1 MNRSRFVLKTT
12 RQRRAAGVLSC
23 LLACACAVGARA
35 QFIPTGAG
43 SYDYNTVAN
52 WSAATINGTFTQTPA
67 AAQIVTFGKD
77 TTLQSGLNFNLG
89 GVSPVF
95 SLTATG
101 GDRTVTLGGNVSVS
115 GNATSVSFGSVTVGQ
130 KLNVNLGGA
139 DRTFAV
145 FGSNALTVSNGI
157 SGSNALTKAGDGDL
171 TLAAP
176 STFSGPTT
184 INAGA
189 LILTANAALASG
201 INVVVNST
209 APNTTAQLVLGTGV
223 SQTVGTLTLG
233 GAGSQSSS
241 TNTVILNSG
250 STLTL
255 GGTVNVLGA
264 GDHTSYWAIQ
274 NIGTL
279 NLGGN
284 RTFAIDD
291 SLGTVSELNIL
302 TPITGN
308 GSLIKTG
315 AGRLSLNGLGWWT
328 GGTVVSGGEF
338 WLNANDTLPS
348 GGPVTI
354 NHTDG
359 GTRAYLIVGDN
370 VSQSIGALTFG
381 GVGVGT
387 SSGAG
392 TSVTNRL
399 ELHNANSVLKLGGTV
414 TVNAT
419 GNPLTAMIFGAGTL
433 ALGGN
438 RIFDIGSQSTEMSG
452 LAVSTV
458 ISGGGSIT
466 KLGTGALR
474 LDFANIYSGGTVVSA
489 GGLVV
494 SNTTGSGVGT
504 GALVIQSGAFL
515 RGTGIV
521 GGATTIEAGGIL
533 GAGDFAGNLS
543 ITAGNLTFTNG
554 LTLNDGAIFKF
565 KLGTASDKI
574 SLIGGV
580 LTGAAT
586 PGSLTINLDAGT
598 GFSAGTY
605 TLFDFS
611 SGGTTTSSFDVA
623 DFTLGTT
630 ISGYSYN
637 LALNGG
643 SSMLQLTA
651 SAIPEPSTYAA
662 IFGALALSAAGWHR
676 RRARATRPN

>member
-1 MNRSRFVLKTT
+1 MNRSCLVVKTIL
-12 RQRRAAGVLSC
+12 QRRAAAVLGC
-23 LLACACAVGARA
+23 LLAGASAVGSRA
-35 QFIPTGAG
+35 QFIQTGAG
-43 SYDYNTVAN
+43 PYNFYTGSN
-52 WSAATINGTFTQTPA
+52 WNAENINGTFSQTPT
-67 AAQIVTFGKD
+67 AAQIVTFGTD

-89 GVSPVF
+89 GVSPVL

-101 GDRTVTLGGNVSVS
+101 GDRTLTIGGNVSVS
-115 GNATSVSFGSVTVGQ
+115 GDATRVSFGSVTAGQ

-145 FGSNALTVSNGI
+145 FGSNALTVNNSI
-157 SGSNALTKAGDGDL
+157 TGSYALTKAGNGDL

-201 INVVVNST
+201 INVVVNAISNM
-209 APNTTAQLVLGTGV
+209 AEFVLGTGV
-223 SQTVGTLTLG
+223 SQTVGTLTFG
-233 GAGSQSSS
+233 GSGGQSSA
-241 TNTVILNSG
+241 TNNVILNSG
-250 STLTL
+250 SILTL
-255 GGTVNVLGA
+255 GGTVNVLDSGERT
-264 GDHTSYWAIQ
+264 GNWGIHDM
-274 NIGTL
+274 GTL

-284 RTFAIDD
+284 RTFAIAE
-291 SLGTVSELNIL
+291 SVGFFNELNIS
-302 TPITGN
+302 TPITGT
-308 GSLIKTG
+308 GALTKTG
-315 AGRLSLNGLGWWT
+315 AGTLSLNGSGSWT
-328 GGTVVSGGEF
+328 GGTIISGGEL
-338 WLNANDTLPS
+338 WLNANGSLPS
-348 GGPVTI
+348 SGPVTI
-354 NHTDG
+354 NQTDG
-359 GTRAYLIVGDN
+359 GMGAYLSLGEN

-381 GVGVGT
+381 GK
-387 SSGAG
+387 GAG
-392 TSVTNRL
+392 SYSTNEL
-399 ELHNANSVLKLGGTV
+399 ELSNGSVLTLGGTV
-414 TVNAT
+414 RVNDT
-419 GNPLTAMIFGAGTL
+419 GNPFPAMISGAGTL

-438 RIFDIGSQSTEMSG
+438 RIFDIGGTSTAMTG
-452 LAVSTV
+452 LAVATV
-458 ISGGGSIT
+458 ISGANQSIT
-466 KLGTGALR
+466 KIGTGTLK
-474 LDFANIYSGGTVVSA
+474 LEDPNTYSGGTTVSA
-489 GGLVV
+489 GVLVV
-494 SNTTGSGVGT
+494 SNTAGSGVGT

-515 RGTGIV
+515 RGSGIV

-533 GAGDFAGNLS
+533 GAGGMS
-543 ITAGNLTFTNG
+543 ETAGNLTFTSG

-574 SLIGGV
+574 SLLGGV
-580 LTGAAT
+580 LTGATT

-651 SAIPEPSTYAA
+651 SAVPEPSTYAA
-662 IFGALALSAAGWHR
+662 IVGALALSAAGWHR

>member
-12 RQRRAAGVLSC
+12 RQRRAAGVLGC

-35 QFIPTGAG
+35 QFIPFLAG

-52 WSAATINGTFTQTPA
+52 WNAATINGTFTQTPA

-77 TTLQSGLNFNLG
+77 TTLTTGLNFNLG

-95 SLTATG
+95 SFTATG

-139 DRTFAV
+139 DRTFTVSA
-145 FGSNALTVSNGI
+145 SNALTVSNGI

-223 SQTVGTLTLG
+223 SQTVGTLTFG
-233 GAGSQSSS
+233 GSGGQSSA
-241 TNTVILNSG
+241 TNKVILNSG
-250 STLTL
+250 SILTL
-255 GGTVNVLGA
+255 SGTVNVLDSGERT
-264 GDHTSYWAIQ
+264 GNWGIND
-274 NIGTL
+274 IGTL

-284 RTFAIDD
+284 RTFAIAD
-291 SLGTVSELNIL
+291 SAGSYNELNIS
-302 TPITGN
+302 TPITGT

-315 AGRLSLNGLGWWT
+315 AGTLSLNGSGSWT
-328 GGTVVSGGEF
+328 GGTVISGGEL
-338 WLNANDTLPS
+338 WLNANSTLPS
-348 GGPVTI
+348 SGPVTI

-359 GTRAYLIVGDN
+359 GARAYLRLGDN

-381 GVGVGT
+381 GA
-387 SSGAG
+387 GAG
-392 TSVTNRL
+392 TSSTNQL
-399 ELHNANSVLKLGGTV
+399 ELRNANSVLKLGGTV

-438 RIFDIGSQSTEMSG
+438 RIFDIGSQSTAMSG

-466 KLGTGALR
+466 KLGTGTLR

-504 GALVIQSGAFL
+504 GALVIESGAFL

>member
-1 MNRSRFVLKTT
+1 M
-12 RQRRAAGVLSC
+12 SC
-23 LLACACAVGARA
+23 LLACACAVGSRA
-35 QFIPTGAG
+35 QFIPTLAG

-52 WSAATINGTFTQTPA
+52 WNAATINGTFSQTPT
-67 AAQIVTFGKD
+67 AAQIVTFGTD

-139 DRTFAV
+139 DRTFTV
-145 FGSNALTVSNGI
+145 FGNNALIVNNGI
-157 SGSNALTKAGDGDL
+157 SGSYALTKAGTGQL

-189 LILTANAALASG
+189 LILTTTAALAPG

-209 APNTTAQLVLGTGV
+209 ALNTTAQLVLGTGV
-223 SQTVGTLTLG
+223 SQTVGTLTFG
-233 GAGSQSSS
+233 GTGSQSSS
-241 TNTVILNSG
+241 TNNVILNSG

-291 SLGTVSELNIL
+291 SVGTVSDLNIL

-308 GSLIKTG
+308 GSLTKTG
-315 AGRLSLNGLGWWT
+315 GGRLSLNGAGSWT

-348 GGPVTI
+348 SGSVTI

-370 VSQSIGALTFG
+370 VSQSIGTLTFG
-381 GVGVGT
+381 GA
-387 SSGAG
+387 GAG
-392 TSVTNRL
+392 TSATNRL

-419 GNPLTAMIFGAGTL
+419 GNPFTAMIFGAGTL

-438 RIFDIGSQSTEMSG
+438 RIFDIGSQSTEISG
-452 LAVSTV
+452 LAVSTA

-466 KLGTGALR
+466 KLGTGTLR
-474 LDFANIYSGGTVVSA
+474 LDFANTYSGGTVVSA

-494 SNTTGSGVGT
+494 SNGTGSGVGT
-504 GALVIQSGAFL
+504 GALVVQRGAFL

-521 GGATTIEAGGIL
+521 GGATIIEAGGIL

>member
-12 RQRRAAGVLSC
+12 RQRRAAGVLGC

-52 WSAATINGTFTQTPA
+52 WNAATINGTFTQKPA
-67 AAQIVTFGKD
+67 AAQIVTFGTD
-77 TTLQSGLNFNLG
+77 TTLTTGLNFNLG

-95 SLTATG
+95 SFTATG

-139 DRTFAV
+139 DRTFTVSA
-145 FGSNALTVSNGI
+145 SNALTVSNGI

-189 LILTANAALASG
+189 LILTTNAALASG

-223 SQTVGTLTLG
+223 SQTVGTLTFG
-233 GAGSQSSS
+233 GSGGQSSA
-241 TNTVILNSG
+241 TNKVILNSG
-250 STLTL
+250 SILTL
-255 GGTVNVLGA
+255 SGTVNVLDSGERT
-264 GDHTSYWAIQ
+264 GNWGIND
-274 NIGTL
+274 IGTL

-284 RTFAIDD
+284 RTFAIAD
-291 SLGTVSELNIL
+291 SAGSYNELNIS
-302 TPITGN
+302 TPITGT

-315 AGRLSLNGLGWWT
+315 AGTLSLNGSGSWT
-328 GGTVVSGGEF
+328 GGTVISGGEL
-338 WLNANDTLPS
+338 WLNANSTLPS
-348 GGPVTI
+348 SGPVTI

-359 GTRAYLIVGDN
+359 GARAYLRLGDN

-381 GVGVGT
+381 GA
-387 SSGAG
+387 GAG
-392 TSVTNRL
+392 TSSTNQL
-399 ELHNANSVLKLGGTV
+399 ELRNANSVLKLGGTV

-438 RIFDIGSQSTEMSG
+438 RIFDIGSQSTAMSG

-521 GGATTIEAGGIL
+521 GGATTIDAGGIL
-533 GAGDFAGNLS
+533 GAGDFVGNLS

>member
-12 RQRRAAGVLSC
+12 RQRRAAGVLGC

-35 QFIPTGAG
+35 QFTPTGAG

-52 WSAATINGTFTQTPA
+52 WNAATINGTFTQTPA

-77 TTLQSGLNFNLG
+77 TTLTTGLNFNLG

-95 SLTATG
+95 SFTATG

-139 DRTFAV
+139 DRTFTVSA
-145 FGSNALTVSNGI
+145 SNALTVSNGI

-189 LILTANAALASG
+189 LILTTNAALASG

-223 SQTVGTLTLG
+223 SQTVGTLTFG
-233 GAGSQSSS
+233 GSGGQSSA
-241 TNTVILNSG
+241 TNKVILNSG
-250 STLTL
+250 SILTL
-255 GGTVNVLGA
+255 SGTVNVLDSGERT
-264 GDHTSYWAIQ
+264 GNWGIND
-274 NIGTL
+274 IGTL

-284 RTFAIDD
+284 RTFAIAD
-291 SLGTVSELNIL
+291 SAGSYNELNIS
-302 TPITGN
+302 TPITGT

-315 AGRLSLNGLGWWT
+315 AGTLSLNGSGSWT
-328 GGTVVSGGEF
+328 GGTVISGGEL
-338 WLNANDTLPS
+338 WLNANSTLPS
-348 GGPVTI
+348 SGPVTI

-359 GTRAYLIVGDN
+359 GARAYLRLGDN

-381 GVGVGT
+381 GA
-387 SSGAG
+387 GAG
-392 TSVTNRL
+392 TSSTNQL
-399 ELHNANSVLKLGGTV
+399 ELRNANSVLKLGGTV

-504 GALVIQSGAFL
+504 GALVIESGAFL

-521 GGATTIEAGGIL
+521 GGATTIKAGGIL

>member
-12 RQRRAAGVLSC
+12 RQRRAAGVLGC

-52 WSAATINGTFTQTPA
+52 WNAATINGTFTQKPA
-67 AAQIVTFGKD
+67 AAQIVTFGTD

-95 SLTATG
+95 SFTATG

-139 DRTFAV
+139 DRTFTV
-145 FGSNALTVSNGI
+145 FGNNALTVNNGI
-157 SGSNALTKAGDGDL
+157 SGSYALTKVGTGQL

-176 STFSGPTT
+176 NTYTGTTT
-184 INAGA
+184 INAGT
-189 LILTANAALASG
+189 LTLNATNTLVSG
-201 INVVVNST
+201 NNVVVNST
-209 APNTTAQLVLGTGV
+209 TAGTTAQLVLGTGV
-223 SQTVGTLTLG
+223 SQTVGTLTFG
-233 GAGSQSSS
+233 GSGGQSSA
-241 TNTVILNSG
+241 TNKVILNSG
-250 STLTL
+250 SILTL
-255 GGTVNVLGA
+255 SGTVNVLDSGERT
-264 GDHTSYWAIQ
+264 GNWGIND
-274 NIGTL
+274 IGTL

-284 RTFAIDD
+284 RTFAIAD
-291 SLGTVSELNIL
+291 SAGSYNELNIS
-302 TPITGN
+302 TPITGT

-315 AGRLSLNGLGWWT
+315 AGTLSLNGSGSWT
-328 GGTVVSGGEF
+328 GGTVISGGEL
-338 WLNANDTLPS
+338 WLNATGIPS
-348 GGPVTI
+348 SGPVTI

-359 GTRAYLIVGDN
+359 GARAYLRLGDN

-381 GVGVGT
+381 GA
-387 SSGAG
+387 GAG
-392 TSVTNRL
+392 TSSTNQL
-399 ELHNANSVLKLGGTV
+399 ELRNANSVLKLGGTV

-438 RIFDIGSQSTEMSG
+438 RIFDIGSQSTAMSG

-504 GALVIQSGAFL
+504 GALVIESGAFL

-521 GGATTIEAGGIL
+521 GGATTIKAGGIL

>member
-1 MNRSRFVLKTT
+1 MNRSCLVVETI
-12 RQRRAAGVLSC
+12 RQRRAAVVLSC
-23 LLACACAVGARA
+23 LLACACAIGSRA
-35 QFIPTGAG
+35 QFIPTIAG

-52 WSAATINGTFTQTPA
+52 WNAATINGTFSQTPT
-67 AAQIVTFGKD
+67 AAQIVTFGTD

-145 FGSNALTVSNGI
+145 FGSNALTVNNGI
-157 SGSNALTKAGDGDL
+157 SGSYALTKAGNGDL

-201 INVVVNST
+201 INVVVNAISNM
-209 APNTTAQLVLGTGV
+209 AEFVLGTGV
-223 SQTVGTLTLG
+223 SQTVGTLTFG
-233 GAGSQSSS
+233 GAGSQSSA
-241 TNTVILNSG
+241 TNNVILNSG
-250 STLTL
+250 SILTL
-255 GGTVNVLGA
+255 GGTVNVLDSGERT
-264 GDHTSYWAIQ
+264 GDWGIHDM
-274 NIGTL
+274 GTL

-284 RTFAIDD
+284 RTFAIAE
-291 SLGTVSELNIL
+291 SAGFFNELNIS
-302 TPITGN
+302 TPITGT
-308 GSLIKTG
+308 GALIKTG
-315 AGRLSLNGLGWWT
+315 AGTLSLNGSGSWT
-328 GGTVVSGGEF
+328 GGTIISGGEL
-338 WLNANDTLPS
+338 WLNANGSLPS
-348 GGPVTI
+348 SGPVTI
-354 NHTDG
+354 NQTDG
-359 GTRAYLIVGDN
+359 GMGAYLSLGEN

-381 GVGVGT
+381 GQGA
-387 SSGAG
+387 SSY
-392 TSVTNRL
+392 STNEL
-399 ELHNANSVLKLGGTV
+399 ELSNGSVLTLGGTV
-414 TVNAT
+414 RVNET
-419 GNPLTAMIFGAGTL
+419 GNSFPAMISGAGAL

-438 RIFDIGSQSTEMSG
+438 RIFDIGGTSTAMTG

-458 ISGGGSIT
+458 ISGANQSIT
-466 KLGTGALR
+466 KIGTGTLK
-474 LDFANIYSGGTVVSA
+474 LEDPNTYSGGTTVSA
-489 GGLVV
+489 GVLVV

-504 GALVIQSGAFL
+504 GALVIQRGAFL
-515 RGTGIV
+515 RGSGIV

-533 GAGDFAGNLS
+533 GAGGMS
-543 ITAGNLTFTNG
+543 ETAGNLTFTSG
-554 LTLNDGAIFKF
+554 LTLNDGAVFKF
-565 KLGTASDKI
+565 KLGTVSDKI
-574 SLIGGV
+574 TLTGGV
-580 LTGAAT
+580 LTGATT

-611 SGGTTTSSFDVA
+611 SGGTRTSSFDVA

-651 SAIPEPSTYAA
+651 SAVPEPSTYAA

>member
-12 RQRRAAGVLSC
+12 RQRRAAGVLGC

-52 WSAATINGTFTQTPA
+52 WNAATINGTFTQTPA

-77 TTLQSGLNFNLG
+77 TTLTTGLNFNLG

-95 SLTATG
+95 SFTATG

-139 DRTFAV
+139 DRTFTVSA
-145 FGSNALTVSNGI
+145 SNALTVSNGI

-189 LILTANAALASG
+189 LILTTNAALASG

-223 SQTVGTLTLG
+223 SQTVGTLTFG
-233 GAGSQSSS
+233 GSGGQSSA
-241 TNTVILNSG
+241 TNKVILNSG
-250 STLTL
+250 SILTL
-255 GGTVNVLGA
+255 SGTVNVLDSGERT
-264 GDHTSYWAIQ
+264 GNWGIND
-274 NIGTL
+274 IGTL

-284 RTFAIDD
+284 RTFAIAD
-291 SLGTVSELNIL
+291 SAGSYNELNIS
-302 TPITGN
+302 TPITGT

-315 AGRLSLNGLGWWT
+315 AGTLSLNGSGSWT
-328 GGTVVSGGEF
+328 GGTVISGGEL
-338 WLNANDTLPS
+338 WLNANSTLPS
-348 GGPVTI
+348 SGPVTI

-359 GTRAYLIVGDN
+359 GARAYLRLGDN

-381 GVGVGT
+381 GA
-387 SSGAG
+387 GAG
-392 TSVTNRL
+392 TSSTNQL
-399 ELHNANSVLKLGGTV
+399 ELRNANSVLKLGGTV

-438 RIFDIGSQSTEMSG
+438 RIFDIGSQSTAMSG

-466 KLGTGALR
+466 KLGTGTLR

>member
-12 RQRRAAGVLSC
+12 RQRRAASALGC

-35 QFIPTGAG
+35 QFVPTLAG
-43 SYDYNTVAN
+43 SYDYNTAAN
-52 WSAATINGTFTQTPA
+52 WSAATINGTFTQTPT

-77 TTLQSGLNFNLG
+77 TTLTTGLTFNPG
-89 GVSPVF
+89 GESTTF
-95 SLTATG
+95 GLTATG
-101 GDRTVTLGGNVSVS
+101 GDRTVTLGGNVSVN
-115 GNATSVSFGSVTVGQ
+115 GIATTIGFGSGTVGQ

-139 DRTFAV
+139 DRTFTV
-145 FGSNALTVSNGI
+145 FGNNALIVNNGI
-157 SGSNALTKAGDGDL
+157 SGSYALTKAGTGQL

-189 LILTANAALASG
+189 LILTTTAALAPG

-209 APNTTAQLVLGTGV
+209 ALNTTAQLVLGTGV
-223 SQTVGTLTLG
+223 SQTVGTLTFG
-233 GAGSQSSS
+233 GTGSQSSS
-241 TNTVILNSG
+241 TNNVILNSG

-291 SLGTVSELNIL
+291 SVGTVSDLNIL

-308 GSLIKTG
+308 GSLTKTG
-315 AGRLSLNGLGWWT
+315 GGRLSLNGAGSWT

-348 GGPVTI
+348 SGSVTI

-370 VSQSIGALTFG
+370 VSQSIGTLTFG
-381 GVGVGT
+381 GA
-387 SSGAG
+387 GAG
-392 TSVTNRL
+392 TSATNRL

-419 GNPLTAMIFGAGTL
+419 GNPFTAMIFGAGTL

-438 RIFDIGSQSTEMSG
+438 RIFDIGSQSTEISG
-452 LAVSTV
+452 LAVSTA

-466 KLGTGALR
+466 KLGTGTLR
-474 LDFANIYSGGTVVSA
+474 LDFANTYSGGTVVSA

-494 SNTTGSGVGT
+494 SNGTGSGVGT
-504 GALVIQSGAFL
+504 GALVVQRGAFL

-521 GGATTIEAGGIL
+521 GGATIIEAGGIL

>member
-1 MNRSRFVLKTT
+1 MNRSCLVVETI
-12 RQRRAAGVLSC
+12 RQRRAAVVLSC
-23 LLACACAVGARA
+23 LLACACAIGSRA
-35 QFIPTGAG
+35 QFIPTLAG

-52 WSAATINGTFTQTPA
+52 WNAATINGTFSQTPT
-67 AAQIVTFGKD
+67 AAQIVTFGTD

-89 GVSPVF
+89 GVSPVL
-95 SLTATG
+95 SLTGTG
-101 GDRTVTLGGNVSVS
+101 GDRTVTIGGNVSVS
-115 GNATSVSFGSVTVGQ
+115 GNATRVSFGSVTAGQ

-145 FGSNALTVSNGI
+145 FGSNALTVNNGI

-223 SQTVGTLTLG
+223 SQTVGTLTFG
-233 GAGSQSSS
+233 GSGGQSSA
-241 TNTVILNSG
+241 TNNVILNSG
-250 STLTL
+250 SILTL
-255 GGTVNVLGA
+255 SGTVNVLDSGERT
-264 GDHTSYWAIQ
+264 GNWGIHDM
-274 NIGTL
+274 GTL
-279 NLGGN
+279 NLGSN
-284 RTFAIDD
+284 RTFAIAD
-291 SLGTVSELNIL
+291 SAGSFNELNIS
-302 TPITGN
+302 TPITGAAT
-308 GSLIKTG
+308 LTKTG
-315 AGRLSLNGLGWWT
+315 AGTLSLNGSGSWT
-328 GGTVVSGGEF
+328 GGTIISGGEL
-338 WLNANDTLPS
+338 WLNANSTLPS
-348 GGPVTI
+348 IGPVTI

-359 GTRAYLIVGDN
+359 GTRAYLRLGDN

-381 GVGVGT
+381 GT
-387 SSGAG
+387 GAG
-392 TSVTNRL
+392 SSSTNEL
-399 ELHNANSVLKLGGTV
+399 ELRNGSVLTLGGNV
-414 TVNAT
+414 TVSAT
-419 GNPLTAMIFGAGTL
+419 GNTLTAMISGAGTL

-438 RIFDIGSQSTEMSG
+438 RTFDIGGSSTAMTG
-452 LAVSTV
+452 LGVATV
-458 ISGGGSIT
+458 ISGANRSIT
-466 KLGTGALR
+466 KIGTGTLKFEAP
-474 LDFANIYSGGTVVSA
+474 NTYSGGTTVSA
-489 GGLVV
+489 GVLVV
-494 SNTTGSGVGT
+494 SNTAGSGVGT

-515 RGTGIV
+515 RGSGIV

-533 GAGDFAGNLS
+533 GAGGMS
-543 ITAGNLTFTNG
+543 ETAGNLTFTSG

-574 SLIGGV
+574 SLLGGV
-580 LTGAAT
+580 LTGATT

-651 SAIPEPSTYAA
+651 SAVPEPSTYAA

>member
-1 MNRSRFVLKTT
+1 MNPSRFVLKTT
-12 RQRRAAGVLSC
+12 RQRRAAGVLGC

-52 WSAATINGTFTQTPA
+52 WSAATINGTFTQTPT
-67 AAQIVTFGKD
+67 AAQTVTFGKD
-77 TTLQSGLNFNLG
+77 TTLTTGLTFNLG
-89 GVSPVF
+89 GVSPAF
-95 SLTATG
+95 GLTATG

-115 GNATSVSFGSVTVGQ
+115 GNATTIGFGSGTVGQ

-139 DRTFAV
+139 DRTFIV
-145 FGSNALTVSNGI
+145 FGNNALTVNNGI
-157 SGSNALTKAGDGDL
+157 SGSYALTKVGTGQL

-176 STFSGPTT
+176 NTYTGTTT
-184 INAGA
+184 INAGT
-189 LILTANAALASG
+189 LTLNATNTLVSG
-201 INVVVNST
+201 NNVVVNST
-209 APNTTAQLVLGTGV
+209 TAGTTAQLVLGTGV
-223 SQTVGTLTLG
+223 SQTVGTLTFG
-233 GAGSQSSS
+233 GAGSQSSA
-241 TNTVILNSG
+241 TNNVILNSG
-250 STLTL
+250 SILTL
-255 GGTVNVLGA
+255 SGTVNVLDSGERT
-264 GDHTSYWAIQ
+264 GNWGIHD
-274 NIGTL
+274 IGTL

-284 RTFAIDD
+284 RTFAIAD
-291 SLGTVSELNIL
+291 SAGSFNELNIS
-302 TPITGN
+302 TPITGT

-315 AGRLSLNGLGWWT
+315 AGTLSLNGSGSWT
-328 GGTVVSGGEF
+328 GGTVISGGEL
-338 WLNANDTLPS
+338 WLNATGIPS
-348 GGPVTI
+348 SGPVTI

-359 GTRAYLIVGDN
+359 GARAYLRLGDN

-381 GVGVGT
+381 GAGA
-387 SSGAG
+387 SS
-392 TSVTNRL
+392 SSNNEL
-399 ELHNANSVLKLGGTV
+399 ELRNGSVLTLGGTV

-419 GNPLTAMIFGAGTL
+419 GNPFTSRISGVGTL
-433 ALGGN
+433 SLGGN
-438 RIFDIGSQSTEMSG
+438 RIFDIGGDSTTMTG
-452 LAVSTV
+452 LSVATV
-458 ISGGGSIT
+458 ISGANQSIT
-466 KLGTGALR
+466 KIGTGTLK
-474 LDFANIYSGGTVVSA
+474 LGGANTYSGGTVVSA

>member
-1 MNRSRFVLKTT
+1 M
-12 RQRRAAGVLSC
+12 
-23 LLACACAVGARA
+23 
-35 QFIPTGAG
+35 
-43 SYDYNTVAN
+43 
-52 WSAATINGTFTQTPA
+52 
-67 AAQIVTFGKD
+67 
-77 TTLQSGLNFNLG
+77 
-89 GVSPVF
+89 
-95 SLTATG
+95 
-101 GDRTVTLGGNVSVS
+101 
-115 GNATSVSFGSVTVGQ
+115 
-130 KLNVNLGGA
+130 
-139 DRTFAV
+139 
-145 FGSNALTVSNGI
+145 
-157 SGSNALTKAGDGDL
+157 
-171 TLAAP
+171 
-176 STFSGPTT
+176 
-184 INAGA
+184 
-189 LILTANAALASG
+189 
-201 INVVVNST
+201 
-209 APNTTAQLVLGTGV
+209 LGTGV
-223 SQTVGTLTLG
+223 SQTVGTLTFG
-233 GAGSQSSS
+233 GSGGQSSA
-241 TNTVILNSG
+241 TNKVILNSG
-250 STLTL
+250 SILTL
-255 GGTVNVLGA
+255 SGTVNVLDSGERT
-264 GDHTSYWAIQ
+264 GNWGIND
-274 NIGTL
+274 IGTL

-284 RTFAIDD
+284 RTFAIAD
-291 SLGTVSELNIL
+291 SAGSYNELNIS
-302 TPITGN
+302 TPITGT

-315 AGRLSLNGLGWWT
+315 AGTLSLNGSGSWT
-328 GGTVVSGGEF
+328 GGTVISGGEL
-338 WLNANDTLPS
+338 WLNATGIPS
-348 GGPVTI
+348 SGPVTI

-359 GTRAYLIVGDN
+359 GARAYLRLGDN

-381 GVGVGT
+381 GA
-387 SSGAG
+387 GAG
-392 TSVTNRL
+392 TSSTNQL
-399 ELHNANSVLKLGGTV
+399 ELRNANSVLKLGGTV

-433 ALGGN
+433 ALGGD

>member
-1 MNRSRFVLKTT
+1 MNRPRLVLKTI
-12 RQRRAAGVLSC
+12 RQRRAAGVLGC

-52 WSAATINGTFTQTPA
+52 WNAATINGTFTQTPA

-77 TTLQSGLNFNLG
+77 TTLTTGLNFNLG

-95 SLTATG
+95 SFKATG

-201 INVVVNST
+201 INVVVNAT
-209 APNTTAQLVLGTGV
+209 ATNTTAQLVLGTGV
-223 SQTVGTLTLG
+223 SQTVGTLTFG
-233 GAGSQSSS
+233 GSGGQSSA
-241 TNTVILNSG
+241 TNNVILNSG
-250 STLTL
+250 SMLTL
-255 GGTVNVLGA
+255 SGTVNVLDSGERT
-264 GDHTSYWAIQ
+264 GNWGIHD
-274 NIGTL
+274 IGTL

-284 RTFAIDD
+284 RTFAIAD
-291 SLGTVSELNIL
+291 SAGSFNELNIS
-302 TPITGN
+302 TPITGT

-315 AGRLSLNGLGWWT
+315 AGTLSLNGSGSWT
-328 GGTVVSGGEF
+328 GGTIINGGEL
-338 WLNANDTLPS
+338 WLNATGILPS
-348 GGPVTI
+348 SGPVTI

-359 GTRAYLIVGDN
+359 GARAYLRLGDN

-381 GVGVGT
+381 GAGA
-387 SSGAG
+387 SS
-392 TSVTNRL
+392 SSNNEL
-399 ELHNANSVLKLGGTV
+399 ELSKGSVMTLGGTV

-419 GNPLTAMIFGAGTL
+419 GNPFTSRISGVGTL

-438 RIFDIGSQSTEMSG
+438 RIFDIGGSSTAMTG
-452 LAVSTV
+452 LAVATV
-458 ISGGGSIT
+458 ISGVNQSIT
-466 KLGTGALR
+466 KIGTGTLK
-474 LDFANIYSGGTVVSA
+474 LGGANTYSGGTVVSA
-489 GGLVV
+489 GGLVA
-494 SNTTGSGVGT
+494 SNETGSGVGT
-504 GALVIQSGAFL
+504 GSLMIQSGAFL
-515 RGTGIV
+515 FGKGIV
-521 GGATTIEAGGIL
+521 GGATTIKAGGIL
-533 GAGDFAGNLS
+533 GSGGMSGNIS
-543 ITAGNLTFTNG
+543 DSAGNLTFTSG

-565 KLGTASDKI
+565 KLGTVSDKI
-574 SLIGGV
+574 TLTGGV
-580 LTGAAT
+580 LTGATT

>member
-1 MNRSRFVLKTT
+1 MNRSCLVVKTIL
-12 RQRRAAGVLSC
+12 QRRAAAVLGC
-23 LLACACAVGARA
+23 LLVGASAVGSRA
-35 QFIPTGAG
+35 QFIQTGAG
-43 SYDYNTVAN
+43 PYNFYTGSN
-52 WSAATINGTFTQTPA
+52 WNAENINGTFSQTPT
-67 AAQIVTFGKD
+67 AAQIVTFGTD

-89 GVSPVF
+89 GVSPVL

-101 GDRTVTLGGNVSVS
+101 GDRTLTIGGNVSVS
-115 GNATSVSFGSVTVGQ
+115 GNATRVSFGSVTVGQ

-139 DRTFAV
+139 DRTFTVSA
-145 FGSNALTVSNGI
+145 SNALTVSNGI

-201 INVVVNST
+201 INVVVNAISNM
-209 APNTTAQLVLGTGV
+209 AEFVLGTGV
-223 SQTVGTLTLG
+223 SQTVGTLTFG
-233 GAGSQSSS
+233 GSGGQSTA
-241 TNTVILNSG
+241 TNNVILNSG
-250 STLTL
+250 SILTL
-255 GGTVNVLGA
+255 SGTVNVLDSGERT
-264 GDHTSYWAIQ
+264 GNWGIHDM
-274 NIGTL
+274 GTL

-284 RTFAIDD
+284 RTFAIAE
-291 SLGTVSELNIL
+291 SVGFFNELNIS
-302 TPITGN
+302 TPITGT
-308 GSLIKTG
+308 GALIKTG
-315 AGRLSLNGLGWWT
+315 AGTLSLNGSGSWA
-328 GGTVVSGGEF
+328 GGTLISGGEL
-338 WLNANDTLPS
+338 WLNANGSLPS
-348 GGPVTI
+348 SGPVTI
-354 NHTDG
+354 NQTDG
-359 GTRAYLIVGDN
+359 GMGAYLSLGEN

-381 GVGVGT
+381 GK
-387 SSGAG
+387 GAG
-392 TSVTNRL
+392 SYSTNEL
-399 ELHNANSVLKLGGTV
+399 ELSNGSVLTLGGTV
-414 TVNAT
+414 RVNDT
-419 GNPLTAMIFGAGTL
+419 GNPFPAMISGVGTL

-438 RIFDIGSQSTEMSG
+438 RIFDIGGTSTAMTG
-452 LAVSTV
+452 LAVATV
-458 ISGGGSIT
+458 ISGANQSIT
-466 KLGTGALR
+466 KIGTGTLK
-474 LDFANIYSGGTVVSA
+474 LEDPNTYSGGTTVSA
-489 GGLVV
+489 GVLVV
-494 SNTTGSGVGT
+494 SNTEGSGVGT
-504 GALVIQSGAFL
+504 GALVIQSGALL
-515 RGTGIV
+515 RGSGIV

-533 GAGDFAGNLS
+533 GAGGMS
-543 ITAGNLTFTNG
+543 ETAGNLTFTSG

-574 SLIGGV
+574 SLLGGV

-611 SGGTTTSSFDVA
+611 SGGTRTSSFDVA

-651 SAIPEPSTYAA
+651 SAVPEPSTYAA

>member
-12 RQRRAAGVLSC
+12 RQRRAAGVLGC

-35 QFIPTGAG
+35 QFIPFLAG

-52 WSAATINGTFTQTPA
+52 WNAATINGTFTQKPA
-67 AAQIVTFGKD
+67 AAQIVTFGTD
-77 TTLQSGLNFNLG
+77 TTLTTGLNFNLG

-95 SLTATG
+95 SFTATG

-139 DRTFAV
+139 DRTFTVSA
-145 FGSNALTVSNGI
+145 SNALTVSNGI

-189 LILTANAALASG
+189 LILTTNAALASG

-223 SQTVGTLTLG
+223 SQTVGTLTFG
-233 GAGSQSSS
+233 GSGGQSSA
-241 TNTVILNSG
+241 TNKVILNSG
-250 STLTL
+250 SILTL
-255 GGTVNVLGA
+255 SGTVNVLDSGERT
-264 GDHTSYWAIQ
+264 GNWGIND
-274 NIGTL
+274 IGTL

-284 RTFAIDD
+284 RTFAIAD
-291 SLGTVSELNIL
+291 SAGSYNELNIS
-302 TPITGN
+302 TPITGT

-315 AGRLSLNGLGWWT
+315 AGTLSLNGSGSWT
-328 GGTVVSGGEF
+328 GGTVISGGEL
-338 WLNANDTLPS
+338 WLNATGIPS
-348 GGPVTI
+348 SGPVTI

-359 GTRAYLIVGDN
+359 GARAYLRLGDN

-381 GVGVGT
+381 GA
-387 SSGAG
+387 GAG
-392 TSVTNRL
+392 TSSTNQL
-399 ELHNANSVLKLGGTV
+399 ELRNANSVLKLGGTV

-504 GALVIQSGAFL
+504 GALVIESGAFL

-521 GGATTIEAGGIL
+521 GGATTIKAGGML

>member
-1 MNRSRFVLKTT
+1 MNRSCLVVETI
-12 RQRRAAGVLSC
+12 RQRCAAVVLSC
-23 LLACACAVGARA
+23 LLACACAVGSRA
-35 QFIPTGAG
+35 QFIPTLAG

-52 WSAATINGTFTQTPA
+52 WNAATINGTFSQTPT
-67 AAQIVTFGKD
+67 AAQIVTFGTD

-95 SLTATG
+95 SLTGTG
-101 GDRTVTLGGNVSVS
+101 GDRTVTIGGNVSVS
-115 GNATSVSFGSVTVGQ
+115 GNATRVSFGSVTAGQ

-145 FGSNALTVSNGI
+145 FGSNALTVNNSI
-157 SGSNALTKAGDGDL
+157 TGSYALTKAGDGDL

-223 SQTVGTLTLG
+223 SQTVGTLTFG
-233 GAGSQSSS
+233 GSGGQSSA
-241 TNTVILNSG
+241 TNNVILNSG
-250 STLTL
+250 SILTL
-255 GGTVNVLGA
+255 SGTVNVLDSGERT
-264 GDHTSYWAIQ
+264 GNWGIHD
-274 NIGTL
+274 IGTL
-279 NLGGN
+279 NLGGD
-284 RTFAIDD
+284 RTFAIAD
-291 SLGTVSELNIL
+291 SAGSFNELNIS
-302 TPITGN
+302 TPITGT

-315 AGRLSLNGLGWWT
+315 AGTLSLNGSGSWT
-328 GGTVVSGGEF
+328 GGTIINGGEL
-338 WLNANDTLPS
+338 WLNATGILPS
-348 GGPVTI
+348 SRPVTI

-359 GTRAYLIVGDN
+359 GARAYLRLGDN

-381 GVGVGT
+381 GAGA
-387 SSGAG
+387 SS
-392 TSVTNRL
+392 SSTNEL
-399 ELHNANSVLKLGGTV
+399 ELRNGSVLTLGGNV
-414 TVNAT
+414 TVSAT
-419 GNPLTAMIFGAGTL
+419 GNALTAMISGAGTL

-438 RIFDIGSQSTEMSG
+438 RTFDIGGSSTAMTG
-452 LAVSTV
+452 LAVATV
-458 ISGGGSIT
+458 ISGVNQSIT
-466 KLGTGALR
+466 KIGTGTLK
-474 LDFANIYSGGTVVSA
+474 LGGANTYSGGTVVSA
-489 GGLVV
+489 GGLVA
-494 SNTTGSGVGT
+494 SNETGSGVGT
-504 GALVIQSGAFL
+504 GSLMIQSGAFL
-515 RGTGIV
+515 FGKGIV
-521 GGATTIEAGGIL
+521 GGATTIKAGGIL
-533 GAGDFAGNLS
+533 GSGGMSGNIS
-543 ITAGNLTFTNG
+543 DSAGNLTFTSG

-565 KLGTASDKI
+565 KLGTVSDKI
-574 SLIGGV
+574 TLTGGV
-580 LTGAAT
+580 LTGATT

-651 SAIPEPSTYAA
+651 SAVPEPSTYAA

>member
-1 MNRSRFVLKTT
+1 MNRPRLVLKTI
-12 RQRRAAGVLSC
+12 RQRRAAGVLGC

-52 WSAATINGTFTQTPA
+52 WSAATINGTFTQTPT
-67 AAQIVTFGKD
+67 AAQTVTFGKD
-77 TTLQSGLNFNLG
+77 TTLTTGLTFNLG
-89 GVSPVF
+89 GVSPAF
-95 SLTATG
+95 GLTATG

-115 GNATSVSFGSVTVGQ
+115 GNATTIGFGSGTVGQ

-139 DRTFAV
+139 DRTFIV
-145 FGSNALTVSNGI
+145 FGNNALTVNNGI
-157 SGSNALTKAGDGDL
+157 SGSYALTKVGTGQL

-176 STFSGPTT
+176 NTYTGTTT
-184 INAGA
+184 INAGT
-189 LILTANAALASG
+189 LTLNATNTLVSG
-201 INVVVNST
+201 NNVVVNST
-209 APNTTAQLVLGTGV
+209 TAGTTAQLVLGTGV
-223 SQTVGTLTLG
+223 SQTVGTLTFG
-233 GAGSQSSS
+233 GAGSQSSA
-241 TNTVILNSG
+241 TNNVILNSG
-250 STLTL
+250 SILTL
-255 GGTVNVLGA
+255 SGTVNVLDSGERT
-264 GDHTSYWAIQ
+264 GNWGIHD
-274 NIGTL
+274 IGTL

-284 RTFAIDD
+284 RTFAIAD
-291 SLGTVSELNIL
+291 SAGSFNELNIS
-302 TPITGN
+302 TPITGT

-315 AGRLSLNGLGWWT
+315 AGTLSLNGSGSWT
-328 GGTVVSGGEF
+328 GGTVISGGEL
-338 WLNANDTLPS
+338 WLNATGIPS
-348 GGPVTI
+348 SGPVTI

-359 GTRAYLIVGDN
+359 GARAYLRLGDN

-381 GVGVGT
+381 GA
-387 SSGAG
+387 GAG
-392 TSVTNRL
+392 TSSTNQL
-399 ELHNANSVLKLGGTV
+399 ELRNANSVLKLGGTV

-438 RIFDIGSQSTEMSG
+438 RIFDIGSQSTAMSG

-466 KLGTGALR
+466 KLGTGTLKLEAPN
-474 LDFANIYSGGTVVSA
+474 AYSGGTVVSA

>member
-1 MNRSRFVLKTT
+1 MNRLRFVLKTI
-12 RQRRAAGVLSC
+12 RQRRAAGVLGC
-23 LLACACAVGARA
+23 LLACAGAVGARA
-35 QFIPTGAG
+35 QFIPTLAG
-43 SYDYNTVAN
+43 SYDYNTVGN
-52 WSAATINGTFTQTPA
+52 WSAATINGTFTQMPA

-77 TTLQSGLNFNLG
+77 TTLMTGLTFNLG
-89 GVSPVF
+89 GVSPTF
-95 SLTATG
+95 GLTAMG

-115 GNATSVSFGSVTVGQ
+115 GNATTIGFGSGTVGQ
-130 KLNVNLGGA
+130 KLNFNLGGA
-139 DRTFAV
+139 DRTFTV
-145 FGSNALTVSNGI
+145 LGNNSLTVNNGI
-157 SGSNALTKAGDGDL
+157 GGSNALTKAGTGLL

-176 STFSGPTT
+176 STYTGTTT
-184 INAGA
+184 INAGT
-189 LILTANAALASG
+189 LTLNATNTLVSG
-201 INVVVNST
+201 NNVVVNST
-209 APNTTAQLVLGTGV
+209 TAGTTAQLVLGTGV
-223 SQTVGTLTLG
+223 SQTVGTLTFG
-233 GAGSQSSS
+233 GSGSQSTA
-241 TNTVILNSG
+241 TNDVILNSG

-255 GGTVNVLGA
+255 GGTVNVLDSGQRT
-264 GDHTSYWAIQ
+264 GNWGIND
-274 NIGTL
+274 IGTL

-284 RTFAIDD
+284 RTFAIAD
-291 SLGTVSELNIL
+291 SAGSFSELNIS

-308 GSLIKTG
+308 GSLTKTG
-315 AGRLSLNGLGWWT
+315 GGRLSLNGAGSWT

-338 WLNANDTLPS
+338 WLNANHTLPS
-348 GGPVTI
+348 SGPVTI

-370 VSQSIGALTFG
+370 VSQSIGTLTFG
-381 GVGVGT
+381 GA
-387 SSGAG
+387 GAG
-392 TSVTNRL
+392 TSATNRL

-419 GNPLTAMIFGAGTL
+419 GNPITAKIFGAGTL
-433 ALGGN
+433 ALEGN
-438 RIFDIGSQSTEMSG
+438 RIFDIGGQSTAMSG

-458 ISGGGSIT
+458 ISGASQSIT
-466 KLGTGALR
+466 KLGTGTLR
-474 LDFANIYSGGTVVSA
+474 LDFANTYSGGTTVSA

-494 SNTTGSGVGT
+494 SNETGSGVGT
-504 GALVIQSGAFL
+504 GALVIQSGASL
-515 RGTGIV
+515 RGKGIV
-521 GGATTIEAGGIL
+521 GGATIIEAGGIL
-533 GAGDFAGNLS
+533 GAGDFAEDLS
-543 ITAGNLTFTNG
+543 TNAGNLTFTNG
-554 LTLNDGAIFKF
+554 LTLRDGAIFKF

-586 PGSLTINLDAGT
+586 PGSLTINLHAGT

-651 SAIPEPSTYAA
+651 SAVPEPSTYAA
-662 IFGALALSAAGWHR
+662 IFGALALSATGWHR

>member
-1 MNRSRFVLKTT
+1 MNRSRFVLKIN

-35 QFIPTGAG
+35 QFTPTGAG

-52 WSAATINGTFTQTPA
+52 WNAATINGTFTQTPT

-77 TTLQSGLNFNLG
+77 TTLTTGLNFNLG

-95 SLTATG
+95 SFTATG

-139 DRTFAV
+139 DRTFTVSA
-145 FGSNALTVSNGI
+145 SNALTVSNGI

-189 LILTANAALASG
+189 LILTTNAALASG
-201 INVVVNST
+201 INVVVNAT

-223 SQTVGTLTLG
+223 SQTVGTLTFG
-233 GAGSQSSS
+233 GSGGQSSA
-241 TNTVILNSG
+241 TNKVILNSG
-250 STLTL
+250 SILTL
-255 GGTVNVLGA
+255 SGTVNVLDSGERT
-264 GDHTSYWAIQ
+264 GNWGIND
-274 NIGTL
+274 IGTL

-284 RTFAIDD
+284 RTFAIAD
-291 SLGTVSELNIL
+291 SAGSYNELNIS
-302 TPITGN
+302 TPITGT

-315 AGRLSLNGLGWWT
+315 AGTLSLNGSGSWT
-328 GGTVVSGGEF
+328 GGTVISGGEL
-338 WLNANDTLPS
+338 WLNATGIPS
-348 GGPVTI
+348 SGPVTI

-359 GTRAYLIVGDN
+359 GARAYLRLGDN

-381 GVGVGT
+381 GA
-387 SSGAG
+387 GAG
-392 TSVTNRL
+392 TSSTNQL
-399 ELHNANSVLKLGGTV
+399 ELRNANSVLKLGGTV

-466 KLGTGALR
+466 KLGTGTLR

-504 GALVIQSGAFL
+504 GALVIESGAFL

-521 GGATTIEAGGIL
+521 GGATTIKAGGIL

>member
-12 RQRRAAGVLSC
+12 RQRRAAGVLGC

-35 QFIPTGAG
+35 QFIPFLAG

-52 WSAATINGTFTQTPA
+52 WNAATINGTFTQTPA

-89 GVSPVF
+89 GASPVF
-95 SLTATG
+95 SFTATG

-139 DRTFAV
+139 DRTFTVSA
-145 FGSNALTVSNGI
+145 SNALTVSNGI

-189 LILTANAALASG
+189 LILTTNAALASG

-223 SQTVGTLTLG
+223 SQTVGTLTFG
-233 GAGSQSSS
+233 GSGGQSSA
-241 TNTVILNSG
+241 TNKVILNSG
-250 STLTL
+250 SILTL
-255 GGTVNVLGA
+255 SGTVNVLDSGERT
-264 GDHTSYWAIQ
+264 GNWGIND
-274 NIGTL
+274 IGTL

-284 RTFAIDD
+284 RTFAIAD
-291 SLGTVSELNIL
+291 SAGSYNELNIS
-302 TPITGN
+302 TPITGT

-315 AGRLSLNGLGWWT
+315 AGTLSLNGSGSWT
-328 GGTVVSGGEF
+328 GGTVISGGEL
-338 WLNANDTLPS
+338 WLNANSTLPS
-348 GGPVTI
+348 SGPVTI

-359 GTRAYLIVGDN
+359 GARAYLRLGDN

-381 GVGVGT
+381 GA
-387 SSGAG
+387 GAG
-392 TSVTNRL
+392 TSSTNQL
-399 ELHNANSVLKLGGTV
+399 ELRNANSVLKLGGTV

-438 RIFDIGSQSTEMSG
+438 RIFDIGSQSTAMSG

-466 KLGTGALR
+466 KLGTGTLR

-504 GALVIQSGAFL
+504 GALVIESGAFL

-521 GGATTIEAGGIL
+521 GGATTIKAGGIL

>member
-1 MNRSRFVLKTT
+1 
-12 RQRRAAGVLSC
+12 
-23 LLACACAVGARA
+23 
-35 QFIPTGAG
+35 
-43 SYDYNTVAN
+43 
-52 WSAATINGTFTQTPA
+52 
-67 AAQIVTFGKD
+67 
-77 TTLQSGLNFNLG
+77 
-89 GVSPVF
+89 
-95 SLTATG
+95 
-101 GDRTVTLGGNVSVS
+101 
-115 GNATSVSFGSVTVGQ
+115 
-130 KLNVNLGGA
+130 
-139 DRTFAV
+139 
-145 FGSNALTVSNGI
+145 
-157 SGSNALTKAGDGDL
+157 
-171 TLAAP
+171 
-176 STFSGPTT
+176 
-184 INAGA
+184 
-189 LILTANAALASG
+189 
-201 INVVVNST
+201 
-209 APNTTAQLVLGTGV
+209 
-223 SQTVGTLTLG
+223 
-233 GAGSQSSS
+233 
-241 TNTVILNSG
+241 
-250 STLTL
+250 
-255 GGTVNVLGA
+255 
-264 GDHTSYWAIQ
+264 
-274 NIGTL
+274 
-279 NLGGN
+279 
-284 RTFAIDD
+284 
-291 SLGTVSELNIL
+291 
-302 TPITGN
+302 
-308 GSLIKTG
+308 
-315 AGRLSLNGLGWWT
+315 
-328 GGTVVSGGEF
+328 
-338 WLNANDTLPS
+338 
-348 GGPVTI
+348 
-354 NHTDG
+354 
-359 GTRAYLIVGDN
+359 
-370 VSQSIGALTFG
+370 
-381 GVGVGT
+381 
-387 SSGAG
+387 
-392 TSVTNRL
+392 
-399 ELHNANSVLKLGGTV
+399 
-414 TVNAT
+414 
-419 GNPLTAMIFGAGTL
+419 MIFGAGTL

-458 ISGGGSIT
+458 ISGGGSIS

-489 GGLVV
+489 GGLVA

-676 RRARATRPN
+676 RRVRATRPN

>member
-1 MNRSRFVLKTT
+1 MNRSRFVLKIT

-35 QFIPTGAG
+35 QFIPTGAV
-43 SYDYNTVAN
+43 SYDYNPVAN
-52 WSAATINGTFTQTPA
+52 WSAATINGTLTPTPA

-77 TTLQSGLNFNLG
+77 TTLTTGLNFNLG

-95 SLTATG
+95 SFTATG

-139 DRTFAV
+139 DRTFIV
-145 FGSNALTVSNGI
+145 FGNNALTVNNGI
-157 SGSNALTKAGDGDL
+157 SGSYALTKVGTGQL

-176 STFSGPTT
+176 NTYTGTTT
-184 INAGA
+184 INAGT
-189 LILTANAALASG
+189 LTLNATNTLVSG
-201 INVVVNST
+201 NNVVVNST
-209 APNTTAQLVLGTGV
+209 TAGTTAQLVLGTGV
-223 SQTVGTLTLG
+223 SQTVGTLTFG
-233 GAGSQSSS
+233 GAGSQSSA
-241 TNTVILNSG
+241 TNNVILNSG
-250 STLTL
+250 SILTL
-255 GGTVNVLGA
+255 SGTVNVLDSGERT
-264 GDHTSYWAIQ
+264 GNWGIHD
-274 NIGTL
+274 IGTL

-284 RTFAIDD
+284 RTFAIAD
-291 SLGTVSELNIL
+291 SAGSFNELNIS
-302 TPITGN
+302 TPITGT

-315 AGRLSLNGLGWWT
+315 AGTLSLNGSGSWT
-328 GGTVVSGGEF
+328 GGTVISGGEL
-338 WLNANDTLPS
+338 WLNATGIPS
-348 GGPVTI
+348 SGPVTI

-359 GTRAYLIVGDN
+359 GARAYLRLGDN

-381 GVGVGT
+381 GA
-387 SSGAG
+387 GAG
-392 TSVTNRL
+392 TSSTNQL
-399 ELHNANSVLKLGGTV
+399 ELRNANSVLKLGGTV

-438 RIFDIGSQSTEMSG
+438 RIFDIGSQSTAMSG

-466 KLGTGALR
+466 KLGTGTLKLEAPN
-474 LDFANIYSGGTVVSA
+474 AYSGGTVVSA